1 MDTRCSLS
9 TVACALKIVLDS
21 RESTKEQIL
30 IQNKVNRCLTKFSRN
45 NVCSLKIFVFRH
57 LCVSVY
63 QRTDLDPE
71 QGQQVSHQVQ
81 QKQCLFTEDFCV
93 QASVCVCMCVCCC
106 GCADI
111 AAKINNGGV
120 GLW

>member
-45 NVCSLKIFVFRH
+45 NVCSLKIFVFRL
-57 LCVSVY
+57 LCVSV
-63 QRTDLDPE
+63 
-71 QGQQVSHQVQ
+71 
-81 QKQCLFTEDFCV
+81 C
-93 QASVCVCMCVCCC
+93 VCVAAVVQTLLRKLIMAGLVC
-106 GCADI
+106 GR
-111 AAKINNGGV
+111 
-120 GLW
+120 